1 MPPSSLPRTAASRPR
16 RRQPVPP
23 GVPEK
28 FWDREAGAI
37 RTDALLKSYVELE
50 RKLGSMVPL
59 PGDDDQEGRERLWRV
74 LGVPDAAEDYQI
86 EARDELL
93 QPTAEINAKLHRA
106 GFTQAQ
112 AQLVYD
118 LAAEHVLPL
127 IDDVAG
133 ELQATRDGE
142 RLAKRFGGDAS
153 WQNMA
158 RQIRTW
164 GQANLAE
171 DVYRTLAAS
180 YDGVLAMHQMMQ
192 AREPSVL
199 QETNGDSKR
208 RRRGGA
214 HSHDARSSLLARA
227 GCGVCR
233 PGYRRLPAP
242 LSPAEPTPAPGE
254 RASTVRRRLDPTQV
268 WHLRVPAK
276 ETTMARLRQKGPGA
290 TRLVR
295 DDDLAPMPI
304 MPWGTVH
311 NLTPTEASAARN
323 ITPIS
328 ADCGVVS
335 IVAIGG
341 AAHFKQGNSNVVATV
356 NDPYLPEG
364 EWHELPVFE
373 GSQWSHVSIISAI
386 GAGAIS
392 AQIVERQ

>member
-1 MPPSSLPRTAASRPR
+1 MTEEVQQLIDPPVEEVSASDAALEPTPDGSAPAEAPAAR
-16 RRQPVPP
+16 PP

-28 FWDREAGAI
+28 FWDREARAI

-74 LGVPDAAEDYQI
+74 LGVPAAAEDYQI
-86 EARDELL
+86 EGRDELL
-93 QPTAEINAKLHRA
+93 QPTPEINARLHRA

-158 RQIRTW
+158 RQIRAW

-171 DVYRTLAAS
+171 DVYRTLAAN

-199 QETNGDSKR
+199 QEANGAQSDLDEAALTR
-208 RRRGGA
+208 MMRDPRYWRER
-214 HSHDARSSLLARA
+214 DAAF
-227 GCGVCR
+227 V
-233 PGYRRLPAP
+233 
-242 LSPAEPTPAPGE
+242 
-254 RASTVRRRLDPTQV
+254 TQV
-268 WHLRVPAK
+268 T
-276 ETTMARLRQKGPGA
+276 EGFQRLYP
-290 TRLVR
+290 
-295 DDDLAPMPI
+295 
-304 MPWGTVH
+304 
-311 NLTPTEASAARN
+311 S
-323 ITPIS
+323 
-328 ADCGVVS
+328 
-335 IVAIGG
+335 
-341 AAHFKQGNSNVVATV
+341 
-356 NDPYLPEG
+356 
-364 EWHELPVFE
+364 
-373 GSQWSHVSIISAI
+373 
-386 GAGAIS
+386 
-392 AQIVERQ
+392 